1 MNLPID
7 DFSNLIQM
15 APLVSIDLIVE
26 SQGKYLLGK
35 RLNSPAK
42 NFWFVP
48 GGRIFKNEKISDA
61 LERIAKKE
69 LNIDVNTV
77 SSYFFGS
84 FEHFYNDSYVSEKI
98 STHYVVLAY
107 KLFADMDIDEL
118 ALPLAEHSKYQLFTI
133 DEILE
138 NNCVHKHTQ
147 DYFRKLKQ

>member
-7 DFSNLIQM
+7 DFTNLIQM

-42 NFWFVP
+42 NFWFAP

-69 LNIDVNTV
+69 LNVDVNTV
-77 SSYFFGS
+77 PSCFVGP
-84 FEHFYNDSYVSEKI
+84 FEHFYNDSYVSEEI

-107 KLFADMDIDEL
+107 KLFTDIDAL
-118 ALPLAEHSKYQLFTI
+118 ALPMAGHSRYQLFTI

>member
-1 MNLPID
+1 MSLPIK
-7 DFSNLIQM
+7 DFTNLIKM

-42 NFWFVP
+42 NFWFAP
-48 GGRIFKNEKISDA
+48 GGRIFKNENISDA

-69 LNIDVNTV
+69 LNVDVNNIPCC
-77 SSYFFGS
+77 FFGP
-84 FEHFYNDSYVSEKI
+84 FEHFYDDSYVSGKI

-107 KLFADMDIDEL
+107 KLLTDIDEL
-118 ALPLAEHSKYQLFTI
+118 TLPLAEHSGFQLFTI

-147 DYFRKLKQ
+147 EYFRKFEQ